1 MLNSKSINAGA
12 DAEKTAKYYEGY
24 QQGTETPGTG
34 SNDSRVHD
42 EPVGKWEGSLA
53 ENLNLSGA
61 NIGKGELSSAMVGKD
76 PVTDEKL
83 VHNAGPRHKPGWDLA
98 FSAPKSVSIFWA
110 ASDDRVREALSRVHH
125 DAVQKA
131 IAHME
136 QKNIFKERIG
146 HAGVGQRPATKLLVA
161 TFEHSSNRAGE
172 AHLHTHAVVLNI
184 GEHGK
189 CIDYKISHE
198 KKVGAFYRR
207 ELEAGLNRLGL
218 QTEKDREWAFRLK
231 DVPRDFDRHFSSR
244 REELKRLFRE
254 RGCESDY
261 AARDQLAIN
270 SRSAKTDNPRKL
282 AIEGARTF
290 AKDHDWHPTAIF
302 DRAQKNMASSR
313 IPTFRPVERHVQAPG
328 TSQKDVGHKAEKTG
342 NAGTGKPRQAET
354 KRLAREKSRKT
365 VSEHKRREQQ
375 PTKDRGDSG
384 QQSNYEGNPRKIE
397 PRPLGKN
404 TTLVDARKARE
415 VTQPRPDAKLPK
427 APDLSRHSYTPREQ
441 KPVPALN
448 IEPGTKQTFEGR
460 LIDHGTAPFRF
471 QEGASKSYYATI
483 QLPNSEKQTLWGR
496 ELEAAIKR
504 SGAISQEEK
513 KAQRG
518 PGDPMPKGD
527 GIRLERELNP
537 TTWLKMERGPT
548 GDPVYRNGRPVT
560 RPEKGVT
567 TTWKAERGERYR
579 HDPKEE
585 KLDLKTRIRDAGY
598 GAQKQFRWEMGREGQ
613 RVKWAVK
620 TELGRLTSE
629 ISNAARW
636 EHARATYKPQ
646 APDNFRGKVQHHI
659 RAYQAMGRTPTLLR
673 LIRNPVRTIA
683 RETTRASTRATVT
696 AFRVAWKVGFKPALR
711 SATRI
716 TKGMTKGAIRI
727 AVKSVS
733 SMAKGAV
740 RGLAR
745 THSKWQGKVIDQGV
759 SPYQHKPGN
768 SQTPWVKI
776 YHGQGK
782 STTYWGKDLPR
793 ALKEAGVK
801 NGDFIRLQKLQQPG
815 TRETQWKAFTGSAAR
830 GKGGQLGTTKAGLKA
845 LQAATRT
852 LGHETLKAAK
862 AAPKLAMGKGVELS
876 KEAQN
881 TLKAAKESA
890 QKVIQTTKAPRQ
902 NAIRQER
909 QIEKTQ
915 TQQARK
921 EAGREKP
928 KEISQTPQSKEK
940 AGGQQAE
947 REKARE
953 PKQQE
958 QEKETTRQR
967 EDKSSDRDTQNDRE
981 NHSGNI
987 MKGENDRT
995 DSHEQS
1001 GDQKDATTGRE
1012 PASERQDTGPEQ
1024 ERKPS
1029 ISQEQ
1034 ERPEKEREAGSE
1046 RDSGNEMKGQPER
1059 DRGSEKEPEA
1069 QQQEAGRER
1078 DKGDETQRE
1087 KQPERE
1093 QEKDS
1098 GNEMKGE
1105 RSGERDA
1112 SQADKSERTAG
1123 DERQPA
1129 PGRETESSAGNERS
1143 TGPQDKDS
1151 GKDDQQERQPSDTK
1165 EADRTDSQ
1173 GKESGERERTDNSH
1187 TDDAEKKQ
1195 EATAGH
1201 ETEGKEAGS
1210 QSETDRSQGSS
1221 DLENERD
1228 TGDKASDQDKDEDK
1242 DRGSATADG
1251 RFQSLDEQIE
1261 RIGTESRGEF
1271 NSREDLDAKIEQI
1284 GKEHEKDDR
1293 RDEKSS
1299 GKDEKEV
1306 EKDDGRGR

>member
-1 MLNSKSINAGA
+1 MLSPKPIPKGVSAS
-12 DAEKTAKYYEGY
+12 KTAQYYEGY
-24 QQGTETPGTG
+24 HKT
-34 SNDSRVHD
+34 D
-42 EPVGKWEGSLA
+42 EPPGKWEGGLA
-53 ENLNLSGA
+53 QDLGISGA
-61 NIGKGELSSAMVGKD
+61 NVGEGELAKAMTGRD
-76 PVTDEKL
+76 PVTEEKL
-83 VHNAGPRHKPGWDLA
+83 VRNAGEGHKPGWDLA
-98 FSAPKSVSIFWA
+98 FCLPKSVGILFA
-110 ASDDRVREALSRVHH
+110 AVDDSSRNIISDRCQTGLRNM
-125 DAVQKA
+125 

-136 QKNIFKERIG
+136 KMGAFKIRKGKGGCERTA
-146 HAGVGQRPATKLLVA
+146 AGKLLVS
-161 TFEHSSNRAGE
+161 THEHASSRAGDPF
-172 AHLHTHAVVLNI
+172 LHYHALVMNVAEGGRCVDFDVKQKKLLGALFRYYTAKELNKI
-184 GEHGK
+184 GLE
-189 CIDYKISHE
+189 IEPDHE
-198 KKVGAFYRR
+198 WSY
-207 ELEAGLNRLGL
+207 
-218 QTEKDREWAFRLK
+218 RLK
-231 DVPRDFDRHFSSR
+231 DVPREFDKFFSSR
-244 REELKRLFRE
+244 SEEVNRIAEEQGLGL
-254 RGCESDY
+254 DY
-261 AARDQLAIN
+261 AARDTIARY
-270 SRSAKTDNPRKL
+270 SRDAKSETPRKL
-282 AIEGARTF
+282 AIEKTQAFAR
-290 AKDHDWHPTAIF
+290 DHDWDAQAIF
-302 DRAQKNMASSR
+302 DRAQERIQSGR
-313 IPTFRPVERHVQAPG
+313 IPTFPPIESYLQTLSLGKDLHPSASGKSPQAGGQQRGKLSPEG
-328 TSQKDVGHKAEKTG
+328 KTG
-342 NAGTGKPRQAET
+342 PREQRSEVI
-354 KRLAREKSRKT
+354 KNLAREKAGKAVHDHQQRLQDKRSGSARQ
-365 VSEHKRREQQ
+365 SSHKGHPWQI
-375 PTKDRGDSG
+375 K
-384 QQSNYEGNPRKIE
+384 
-397 PRPLGKN
+397 PRPLGRK
-404 TTLVDARKARE
+404 TTLVDEKKAWGNAGG
-415 VTQPRPDAKLPK
+415 RPDAKPPK

-460 LIDHGTAPFRF
+460 LIDHGNAQFRF
-471 QEGASKSYYATI
+471 QAGASKSYYATI

-537 TTWLKMERGPT
+537 TTWLKMQRGPN

-579 HDPKEE
+579 HDVKEE

-598 GAQKQFRWEMGREGQ
+598 GAQKQFRWEMGREYE
-613 RVKWAVK
+613 RAKWAVK
-620 TELGRLTSE
+620 TELGRLSSE
-629 ISNAARW
+629 IYNAARW
-636 EHARATYKPQ
+636 EYARATYKPQ

-659 RAYQAMGRTPTLLR
+659 RAYQAMGRPPTLLR
-673 LIRNPVRTIA
+673 LIRNPVRTIG
-683 RETTRASTRATVT
+683 RETTRVSTRATMT

-711 SATRI
+711 SAKRI
-716 TKGMTKGAIRI
+716 TKAMTKGAIRI
-727 AVKSVS
+727 AVKSVA

-768 SQTPWVKI
+768 SQTPWVKL

-801 NGDFIRLQKLQQPG
+801 NGDFIRIQKTQQPG
-815 TRETQWKAFTGSAAR
+815 MKGGQWKAVKGSAAR
-830 GKGGQLGTTKAGLKA
+830 GKGGHLGTTKAGLKA
-845 LQAATRT
+845 LQAAARS
-852 LGHETLKAAK
+852 LGHDPLKAAK
-862 AAPKLAMGKGVELS
+862 AAPKLVMGKGVELS
-876 KEAQN
+876 KEAQQ

-909 QIEKTQ
+909 QAEKGQ
-915 TQQARK
+915 TQQAGK

-928 KEISQTPQSKEK
+928 KEITQTPENKEK

-958 QEKETTRQR
+958 QQKETSRQR
-967 EDKSSDRDTQNDRE
+967 EDKSSDRDAQNDRE
-981 NHSGNI
+981 HHSGNI

-995 DSHEQS
+995 GSHEKS
-1001 GDQKDATTGRE
+1001 GDQKEVTTGRE

-1029 ISQEQ
+1029 TSQEQ
-1034 ERPEKEREAGSE
+1034 ERPDKEREAGPE
-1046 RDSGNEMKGQPER
+1046 RDSGNEMKGQSER
-1059 DRGSEKEPEA
+1059 DRGSEKEPDA

-1078 DKGDETQRE
+1078 DKGDEIQRE

-1098 GNEMKGE
+1098 GNTMKGE
-1105 RSGERDA
+1105 RSGEKET
-1112 SQADKSERTAG
+1112 SQSDKSDRNAG

-1129 PGRETESSAGNERS
+1129 SGRETESSAGNERS
-1143 TGPQDKDS
+1143 NSPQEKDS
-1151 GKDDQQERQPSDTK
+1151 GKDD
-1165 EADRTDSQ
+1165 
-1173 GKESGERERTDNSH
+1173 H
-1187 TDDAEKKQ
+1187 TDEAGKKQ
-1195 EATAGH
+1195 EATADR
-1201 ETEGKEAGS
+1201 ESEGKEAGS
-1210 QSETDRSQGSS
+1210 QSETDRSQGSQ
-1221 DLENERD
+1221 DP
-1228 TGDKASDQDKDEDK
+1228 DKDQEKDEDK

-1261 RIGTESRGEF
+1261 RIGTESRGDF

-1284 GKEHEKDDR
+1284 GKEHEKDER

-1299 GKDEKEV
+1299 GKDEKEA
-1306 EKDDGRGR
+1306 EKDDGRGL